1 MPHQGAAR
9 AAVLC
14 SFCSSL
20 VLATSAEA
28 RITEIR
34 IDAVEPFAEN
44 HAFGATGPYVRIKG
58 IAKGEID
65 PKAPENAAIVDLDK
79 APRNARGMV
88 EYETDIFVMR
98 PADPAKGNGIL
109 YYEVLNRGNKQLGRR
124 LHDTRGGGES
134 GGNDP
139 KTLADAGNGFLLE
152 RGFTVV
158 WSGWE
163 DLGRREGIM
172 GARLP
177 AVLVDGKPLVHR
189 IRDEIQV
196 GKRGP
201 ADVEVK
207 RLTYPAAST
216 DVSKARLTVRTGES
230 DQRTEL
236 SSDTWE
242 FADPRSV
249 RLLPKGAKFKP
260 FAIYDLWYEATGAK
274 VLGVGFAATRD
285 VVSFLRNDRAD
296 DKGTPNP
303 LLAAGQGGEG
313 TGVRHTMAFGGS
325 QAGRYLRHFIELGM
339 NKDERGRRVL
349 DGVYSH
355 TAGVGKVFAN
365 HTFGQSGRTAA
376 QHEDRLYPENWFPFS
391 TASAT
396 DPFSGKTASL
406 LKGDASDPF
415 IIESITSTEYWQK
428 GASLLTT
435 DPTGT
440 RDLALPAN
448 SRVFL
453 ISGTQHGGGAGLRP
467 NKGVCANLSNPHN
480 PTPAMRALVADME
493 EWLTKGIAPPPSR
506 VPSIAAGTA
515 VEASAV
521 KMPKLAGF
529 TLAPAANRIGP
540 AVDWIDPPGSAP
552 TTTGL
557 AGQQQGSG
565 GKSYGTRVSAVD
577 ADGNEVAGLRLPD
590 IVAPLATYTGWN
602 VYDSAKGEL
611 CDRDGSYVA
620 LAKTKAE
627 REAAGDPRPSL
638 EERYGSRA
646 AYVAKV
652 KAAADALVAER
663 LLLPA
668 DAAAYV
674 RTAEASDRF

>member
-1 MPHQGAAR
+1 MKRILAATC
-9 AAVLC
+9 AIVPML
-14 SFCSSL
+14 
-20 VLATSAEA
+20 SASTAQA
-28 RITEIR
+28 RITEIKV
-34 IDAVEPFAEN
+34 DAIEPFADN
-44 HAFGATGPYVRIKG
+44 HAFGNTGAYVRIKG
-58 IAKGEID
+58 VAKGEID

-88 EYETDIFVMR
+88 EYETDIFILR

-124 LHDTRGGGES
+124 LHDTRGGGGGES

-139 KTLADAGNGFLLE
+139 KTIEDAGNGFLFE

-163 DLGRREGIM
+163 EVARRDGIM
-172 GARLP
+172 SVRLP
-177 AVLVDGKPLVHR
+177 AVLEDGKPMVRR
-189 IRDEIQV
+189 IRDEHQV

-201 ADVEVK
+201 IDVEVK
-207 RLTYPAAST
+207 RLAYAAVAT
-216 DVSKARLTVRTGES
+216 DTSKARLTVRTGES
-230 DQRTEL
+230 DQRVEVA
-236 SSDTWE
+236 SNAWE
-242 FADPRSV
+242 FADARSI
-249 RLLPKGAKFKP
+249 RLLPQGTKFTP

-285 VVSFLRNDRAD
+285 VVSFLRNERAD

-325 QAGRYLRHFIELGM
+325 QAGRFLRHFIELGM
-339 NKDERGRRVL
+339 NKDQGGRRIL

-355 TAGVGKVFAN
+355 TAGAGKVFAN
-365 HTFGQSGRTAA
+365 HIFGQSGRTAA

-391 TASAT
+391 TATTT

-435 DPTGT
+435 DPSGT

-467 NKGVCANLSNPHN
+467 NKGVCANFSNPHN
-480 PTPAMRALVADME
+480 PTPAMRALVVNLE
-493 EWLTKGIAPPPSR
+493 EYLTKGIVPPASR

-515 VEASAV
+515 VEASAI

-529 TLAPAANRIGP
+529 ALAPAANRIGP
-540 AVDWIDPPGSAP
+540 QVDWIDPPGSAP
-552 TTTGL
+552 KTVVL
-557 AGQQQGSG
+557 AGHEPAGAE
-565 GKSYGTRVSAVD
+565 KFYGTRVSAID

-602 VYDSAKGEL
+602 VYDQAKTEL
-611 CDRDGSYVA
+611 CDRDGSYSPF
-620 LAKTKAE
+620 AKAKAE
-627 REAAGDPRPSL
+627 REAAGDPRLSV

-646 AYVAKV
+646 AYVAKI
-652 KAAADALVAER
+652 KAAADALVRER

-668 DAAAYV
+668 DAAAHV
-674 RTAEASDRF
+674 KAAEASDRF